1 LDIAVVYL
9 MRVRE
14 VRGLTSA
21 RCMDDPLVKS
31 MKQLLMIDWWM
42 PPCFMAVEYIC
53 LNKLC

>member
-31 MKQLLMIDWWM
+31 MKQLLMID
-42 PPCFMAVEYIC
+42 
-53 LNKLC
+53 